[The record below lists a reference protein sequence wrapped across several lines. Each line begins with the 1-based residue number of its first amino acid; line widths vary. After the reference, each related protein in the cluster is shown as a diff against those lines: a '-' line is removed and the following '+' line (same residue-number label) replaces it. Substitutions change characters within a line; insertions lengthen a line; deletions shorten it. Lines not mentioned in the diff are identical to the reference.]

1 MNAISRLGKNV
12 QQNRGLLH
20 LCVGCS
26 DGELARLTVRDRQS
40 VQNNIRAIAALMPT
54 LFVVRHDKPLT
65 PRLEPADAVMVN
77 RGSRLVTAET
87 RTLDAFARL
96 KPGSTVLVTGIHAS
110 SEVFAAAADLVD
122 FKGCHV
128 ILVREAIGDTSE
140 YGMQAAFNM
149 LVQAYPGQI
158 EIVGI
163 DSVVTELDAAFSNG
177 MMALAAE

>member
-1 MNAISRLGKNV
+1 MNAISRLGKNSR
-12 QQNRGLLH
+12 QNTDLLH

-26 DGELARLTVRDRQS
+26 DEELARLTVRDRQV
-40 VQNNIRAIAALMPT
+40 VQTTIGAVAALVPT
-54 LFVVRHDKPLT
+54 LFVVRHDQTLT
-65 PRLEPADAVMVN
+65 ASLEPENAVMVN

-87 RTLDAFARL
+87 ATLDAFARL
-96 KPGSTVLVTGIHAS
+96 EPGSMVLVSGIHAS
-110 SEVFAAAADLVD
+110 SEVFAAAADLMD

-128 ILVREAIGDTSE
+128 VLVREAIGDTSD

-158 EIVGI
+158 EIIGVDEI
-163 DSVVTELDAAFSNG
+163 ARDSDAVFSHK